1 MLIISSSRC
10 RLLVFV
16 LLHTQFVLVRVSL
29 CLLVIKLIELDCL
42 SVKIESWLFLAVIGC
57 MLWIMNLDCNF
68 TPCVLL
74 LFYYSNVGFF
84 YELYNQLYY
93 SFYSV

>member
-1 MLIISSSRC
+1 M
-10 RLLVFV
+10 
-16 LLHTQFVLVRVSL
+16 QFVLVRVLL

-42 SVKIESWLFLAVIGC
+42 SVGIESWLFLVVIGC
-57 MLWIMNLDCNF
+57 MLWILNLYCNF

-84 YELYNQLYY
+84 M
-93 SFYSV
+93 SFIISFITHFIMFDKLLV